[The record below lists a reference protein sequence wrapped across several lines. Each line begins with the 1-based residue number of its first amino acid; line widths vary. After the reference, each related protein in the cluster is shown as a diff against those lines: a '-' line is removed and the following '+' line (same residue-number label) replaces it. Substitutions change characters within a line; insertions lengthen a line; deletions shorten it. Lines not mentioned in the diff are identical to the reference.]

1 MPRISFAIGVL
12 VLPLALFSIRAQ
24 GLPQP
29 DPGTAIVS
37 GVVTLKGKPSCCV
50 TIRLFA
56 QGSRSHNNYI
66 VGSDENGRFR
76 IPNVAAGKYLISA
89 RAPGHVFPSGYDLD
103 VDDERPLNIVEGEKI
118 ENIALEAKRLGVITG
133 RVTDSRGAPMIGEAI
148 YLHRLDKDGKPQ
160 PILHEPRQQ
169 TDDRGVYRLYGLPE
183 GRYLV
188 SAEHYVDRQFFYP
201 GRTSQSEAKAI
212 EVAEESEVAGIDI
225 TLPDRERSQIAGAA
239 TGEINVRLVTEDE
252 VGMPNV
258 NVNIASIYKN
268 GRPISALGWRGY
280 LYNTDAN
287 GNFKYRG
294 IGPEIE
300 TQFYWVR
307 ATQGEVYAPKSLFN
321 PLVDNDNTVVMVK
334 SGVITGRITNANGE
348 PVVNAGAN
356 LVMARD
362 AEGKPPM
369 LGGVEIWIAADD
381 RGVYRFWGLTPGT
394 YFVYTGNYSGKAAE
408 VTVRGGVETS
418 GIDLRYRRDLGR
430 IK

>member
-1 MPRISFAIGVL
+1 
-12 VLPLALFSIRAQ
+12 
-24 GLPQP
+24 
-29 DPGTAIVS
+29 
-37 GVVTLKGKPSCCV
+37 
-50 TIRLFA
+50 
-56 QGSRSHNNYI
+56 
-66 VGSDENGRFR
+66 
-76 IPNVAAGKYLISA
+76 
-89 RAPGHVFPSGYDLD
+89 
-103 VDDERPLNIVEGEKI
+103 
-118 ENIALEAKRLGVITG
+118 
-133 RVTDSRGAPMIGEAI
+133 MIGEAI

-160 PILHEPRQQ
+160 PILYQPRQQ

-188 SAEHYVDRQFFYP
+188 SAEHYMNRPFFYP
-201 GRTSQSEAKAI
+201 GMTSQSEAKAI
-212 EVAEESEVAGIDI
+212 EVAEESEIAGIDI

-258 NVNIASIYKN
+258 NVNITSIYKN

-294 IGPEIE
+294 LGPEVE

-334 SGVITGRITNANGE
+334 GGVITGRITNSDGE
-348 PVVNAGAN
+348 PVVNAGVN

-418 GIDLRYRRDLGR
+418 GIDLRYRRD
-430 IK
+430 